1 MAQLTNTYTDL
12 LPFRIPSY
20 DDVIT
25 FYSFNGYGSGGRFV
39 SFLTGNNSPDLS
51 AGAFSNTAPGF
62 TPDGAYNYIYEQ
74 PRKVRYAAYGDLK
87 HQVVGLALDATV
99 EYDEQ
104 GRKVLFEPQV
114 QIEKQIVPT
123 GVPIRIAV
131 DGVYTLKAGAY
142 VGTPFP
148 GYVGVLTGSHG
159 QITFVAP
166 ANAQPYVGSGLDVC
180 KVLSTSGSAFGGNV
194 QIKLI

>member
-12 LPFRIPSY
+12 LPFRIPDY
-20 DDVIT
+20 DQTIN
-25 FYSFNGYGSGGRFV
+25 FYSFAGYGSGGRFV

-51 AGAFSNTAPGF
+51 AGGFSSTSPGF
-62 TPDGAYNYIYEQ
+62 VPDGAYNYIYEQ
-74 PRKVRYAAYGDLK
+74 PRKVRYAAYGDIK

-99 EYDEQ
+99 EFDEH
-104 GRKVLFEPQV
+104 GRKVLFEPQI

-123 GVPIRIAV
+123 GTPIRIATE
-131 DGVYTLKAGAY
+131 GVYTLKKGAY

-166 ANAQPYVGSGLDVC
+166 AAAQNYITSGLDIC
-180 KVLSTSGSAFGGNV
+180 KVLSTSGSNFGGNV